1 MRLLS
6 RRDFLRLAGGACAVL
21 ITGCAS
27 RPTPETPLPRPTAS
41 PGTGPT
47 PGPTPRILRP
57 EGVEPPPM
65 KFTPLDTF
73 YIQSYDTTP
82 RVDPAAW
89 RLRVEGLVERPLVL
103 SLEEIRAMPARE
115 FTWTL
120 ECISNPPGGNLIG
133 NQRWRGT
140 PLVPLLERAG
150 IKAAATHVL
159 WEAADG
165 YTTALPLERVL
176 HPDTMLA
183 YEMAGRPLPPEHGF
197 PLRVLIPGH
206 YGQKMP
212 KWLTRIVL
220 LDHDVLGYWEQ
231 QGWDNMATIRVNSRI
246 DVPSSGVE
254 VPLGSALELEG
265 VAMADESGVARVVVE
280 VEDSEGR
287 VLWVETVRTHGENP
301 YTWVVW
307 RTRWVPD
314 RAGRYRVFARAWD
327 GHGSTQER
335 GTGGL
340 LEGTFPRGTNYMH
353 MVVVNV
359 RA

>member
-1 MRLLS
+1 MRPLS
-6 RRDFLRLAGGACAVL
+6 RRDFLRLAGGAFWVL
-21 ITGCAS
+21 ITGCAVRPATDTQKAS
-27 RPTPETPLPRPTAS
+27 PTPPRPGLPAA
-41 PGTGPT
+41 PAT
-47 PGPTPRILRP
+47 PQVLKP
-57 EGVEPPPM
+57 EGVAAPPM

-73 YIQSYDTTP
+73 YIQSYGGTP
-82 RVDPAAW
+82 RVDPSTW
-89 RLRVEGLVERPLVL
+89 RLRVEGLVERPLTL
-103 SLEEIRAMPARE
+103 SLEEIRALPSRE

-150 IKAAATHVL
+150 MHAAATHVL
-159 WEAADG
+159 WQAADG
-165 YTTALPLERVL
+165 YSTALPLERVL
-176 HPDTMLA
+176 HPDTMLV
-183 YEMAGRPLPPEHGF
+183 YEMAGQPLPPEHGF

-231 QGWDNMATIRVNSRI
+231 RGWDNMATIRVNSRI
-246 DVPSSGVE
+246 DAPPSGVD
-254 VPLGSALELEG
+254 VPLGRALELEG

-280 VEDSEGR
+280 VEDPEGR
-287 VLWVETVRTHGENP
+287 VLWVETVRTYGENP

-307 RTRWVPD
+307 RTRWVPE

-327 GHGSTQER
+327 GRGRTQER
-335 GTGGL
+335 GKGGL
-340 LEGTFPRGTNYMH
+340 LGGTFPKGTNYMH